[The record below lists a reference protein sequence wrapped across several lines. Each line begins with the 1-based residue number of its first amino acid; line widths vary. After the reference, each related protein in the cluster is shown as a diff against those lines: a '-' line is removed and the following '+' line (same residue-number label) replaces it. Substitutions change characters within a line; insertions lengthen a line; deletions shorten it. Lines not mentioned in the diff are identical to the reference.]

1 MSSFVIIFEFLGLGG
16 YSFLLFREFG
26 SQYEEFLTPYT
37 IFKYR
42 EFGSQYGEFPTSM
55 KQTYLT
61 DYQ

>member
-37 IFKYR
+37 IFKY
-42 EFGSQYGEFPTSM
+42 GEFPTSM